1 MSKYMQV
8 KEEEVDFGDEP
19 LPSTGAASSSS
30 AAEAPQPMRWWQKGH
45 RKHNKAL
52 GITHETIRL
61 RNAKGR
67 ETPGAEQQRIASK
80 EEEVPLVKRKRLD
93 FSYDQMKKLMNRLWY
108 NQDKWMNDDRDMS
121 KIWQASDKAWV
132 PASQVHTSYRPA
144 LQHLKAWDWADN
156 SPYPGWQVIYA
167 FSPGQ
172 FKMQCATTEQAKI
185 HEERGGNA
193 ERVPYSKRSK
203 GVPSA
208 GPALDELSPAQPD
221 ETTPGPSAPVT
232 APGDEEEERA
242 LGNPLLV
249 KTEVEDDDEPGQDMK
264 YSYAA
269 ALHRWGLLMGVTG
282 ELADNLKCTGFSKE
296 ELQMVK
302 QYLREVH
309 WGAHRGDAEA
319 LRQDFDGCK
328 LVLDMQQKELALAK
342 RKHLDTGADAD
353 LQAARR
359 QEHIVKV
366 FDDILTSK
374 TTHLARAKVKQMPWI
389 VEEAASSAESA
400 QDVFAKALTAAAQ
413 DVHEDMTALPQ
424 ESLIALATL
433 QELGVERHVIWPS
446 MLQLYD
452 GIDVLTKYFD
462 SSFLHNNLPA
472 IYAAEYDPMQ
482 VGPVQPVH
490 IGDLSSAPTVL
501 LLTSTNPRTADHWT
515 LSHQALT
522 RMGLV
527 VRPLMGLDGEKTPG
541 LWRGAWRR
549 AQVSWALMGFPHAV
563 KCLAVT
569 PQTPQNLMKWNGLQG
584 QEWFLFA
591 EDAVKPISNANV
603 QLIQQCLRKIT
614 EKHPGV
620 DIVQMGYRK
629 LTGQQP
635 ALLLDLSSMQY
646 KQEQRPLKVMKIVGQ
661 KLFAATREGVRLLH
675 LRLLCGKQDFF
686 DKCMHELIRA
696 GVAIRA
702 EVPLAGSRAHY
713 SLVDGGKLQEEEM
726 ARPVTR

>member
-1 MSKYMQV
+1 M
-8 KEEEVDFGDEP
+8 DFGAEESARDVP
-19 LPSTGAASSSS
+19 TALPPTGATSSSS

-67 ETPGAEQQRIASK
+67 ETPGAEHQRIARK

-93 FSYDQMKKLMNRLWY
+93 FSYDQMKKLMDRLWN
-108 NQDKWMNDDRDMS
+108 NQDKWMHDDRDMS

-144 LQHLKAWDWADN
+144 LQHLKAWDWVDN
-156 SPYPGWQVIYA
+156 SPYPGWQLMYA

-172 FKMQCATTEQAKI
+172 FKMQCATTEHAKI
-185 HEERGGNA
+185 HEERGGTA
-193 ERVPYSKRSK
+193 ERVPYSKKSK
-203 GVPSA
+203 GVPFA
-208 GPALDELSPAQPD
+208 GPALDELAPEQPE
-221 ETTPGPSAPVT
+221 ETNDPGSSAFVK
-232 APGDEEEERA
+232 APDDDDEERA

-249 KTEVEDDDEPGQDMK
+249 KTEAEDDEPGQDMK

-282 ELADNLKCTGFSKE
+282 VQAENLKCTGFSKE
-296 ELQMVK
+296 ELQMVR

-319 LRQDFDGCK
+319 LRQDFDKCK
-328 LVLDMQQKELALAK
+328 LVLDMLRAELALAK

-353 LQAARR
+353 LQAAIR

-366 FDDILTSK
+366 FDDILSSK
-374 TTHLARAKVKQMPWI
+374 ATHLARAKVKQMPWI
-389 VEEAASSAESA
+389 VEEPESSAESA

-413 DVHEDMTALPQ
+413 DIHEDMSVLPQ

-433 QELGVERHVIWPS
+433 QELGVERHAIWPS

-452 GIDVLTKYFD
+452 GIDVLAKYFD
-462 SSFLHNNLPA
+462 SSFLHNSLPD

-482 VGPVQPVH
+482 VRPVQPVH
-490 IGDLSSAPTVL
+490 IGNLSSAPTVF
-501 LLTSTNPRTADHWT
+501 LLTSTNPHTAEHWT

-522 RMGLV
+522 HMGLV

-549 AQVSWALMGFPHAV
+549 AQVSWAFIGFPHAV
-563 KCLAVT
+563 KCLEVT
-569 PQTPQNLMKWNGLQG
+569 PQTPQNLMQWNGLQG

-591 EDAVKPISNANV
+591 EDAVKPISNATV
-603 QLIQQCLRKIT
+603 QLIQQGLRKVT

-629 LTGQQP
+629 LTGQKP
-635 ALLLDLSSMQY
+635 ALLLDLSNMQY

-713 SLVDGGKLQEEEM
+713 SLVDGGKMQAEEM
-726 ARPVTR
+726 ARPVT